1 MFVHVP
7 QIVIHPLLPSS
18 QMRIPQHLKDWEG
31 LGICS
36 SSFSS
41 SKLIVSSLI
50 KPGFLKVLPFQNNNN
65 ITTSVIIRRQLL
77 TKPTNFSYSCSSM
90 GISAPFTSCIHSMS
104 PILSDSSF
112 RPILAAVAGLER
124 PKTTVKSVISV
135 TERRPKDDDLEKSS
149 EGLPSIA
156 VALGKFDA
164 LHVGHREL
172 AIQAFKVGTPF
183 LLSFVGMA
191 QVFGWAPRA
200 PVVAKC
206 DRERVLSSWAPL
218 CGNVPP
224 KEFMIDFA
232 RVRHLTPSQFV
243 EKLSKE
249 FGIRGVVAGEN
260 YRFGYKA
267 AGDASELVRLCDEYG
282 MKAYIINSVMDKNQ
296 DTDNSYPRDK
306 KDMGQVSSTRVR
318 HALSKG
324 DMKYVS
330 KLLGRHHRLFLSAE
344 WVEDLDGPRTELCA
358 PLSSLLN
365 LPPKDGVYDNCYLIV
380 GDEIELVC
388 RVIIDSS
395 HIRLESD
402 EKECNIHD
410 AVKDSQKYM
419 LMKAAF
425 VGSHGSWPW
434 YRLSKHTDYVLN
446 SEGEDMT
453 YASELSKT
461 LYINFC

>member
-18 QMRIPQHLKDWEG
+18 QMRIPQHLKEWEG
-31 LGICS
+31 LGIYTS
-36 SSFSS
+36 SISS

-50 KPGFLKVLPFQNNNN
+50 KPGFLKVLPFQNNNC
-65 ITTSVIIRRQLL
+65 ITVTPSSS
-77 TKPTNFSYSCSSM
+77 SYV
-90 GISAPFTSCIHSMS
+90 GISLPFISCIHSMSPHHS

-112 RPILAAVAGLER
+112 RPKEY
-124 PKTTVKSVISV
+124 
-135 TERRPKDDDLEKSS
+135 ELEKSS

-156 VALGKFDA
+156 GGIVALGKFDA

-172 AIQAFKVGTPF
+172 AIQASKVGTPF

-200 PVVAKC
+200 PIVAKC

-224 KEFMIDFA
+224 KEFMIDFS

-249 FGIRGVVAGEN
+249 FGVHGVVAGEN

-282 MKAYIINSVMDKNQ
+282 MKAYILNSVMDKNK
-296 DTDNSYPRDK
+296 DRDDSYPLDK

-344 WVEDLDGPRTELCA
+344 WLEDLDGPRTELCA

-365 LPPKDGVYDNCYLIV
+365 LPPKDGVYDNCYLLV
-380 GDEIELVC
+380 GDEIELAC
-388 RVIIDSS
+388 RVVIDSS

-410 AVKDSQKYM
+410 AVKGLQ
-419 LMKAAF
+419 L
-425 VGSHGSWPW
+425 VGIEFRG
-434 YRLSKHTDYVLN
+434 
-446 SEGEDMT
+446 
-453 YASELSKT
+453 
-461 LYINFC
+461 